1 MAYYSTVKKNENV
14 PSAAT
19 QIALE
24 GIMLSEIC
32 QTKTNAVGYHLCVE
46 TKKCNKI
53 VNITQ
58 KKQTCRYR
66 EQRSGYWWG
75 EGIGEGPSRG
85 VGVKYNTG
93 CKTGS
98 SRSYTT
104 WGIQLVFCNN
114 CK

>member
-66 EQRSGYWWG
+66 EQASGYQREW
-75 EGIGEGPSRG
+75 EGGNRG
-85 VGVKYNTG
+85 VGDEEMQTYSV
-93 CKTGS
+93 
-98 SRSYTT
+98 
-104 WGIQLVFCNN
+104 
-114 CK
+114 